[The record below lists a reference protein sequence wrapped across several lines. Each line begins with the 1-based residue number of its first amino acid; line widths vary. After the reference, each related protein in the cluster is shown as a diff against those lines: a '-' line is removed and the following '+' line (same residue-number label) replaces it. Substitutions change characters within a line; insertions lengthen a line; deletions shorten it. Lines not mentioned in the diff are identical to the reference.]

1 MTDYVY
7 RKSQSIQKPKQNT
20 RTIQQQVK
28 IPAYHQ
34 DHLAPD
40 LALAAPFRMLQNSAV
55 YSSQHKN
62 GKQKKKQ
69 DKTIQYNDKVCI
81 APW

>member
-40 LALAAPFRMLQNSAV
+40 LALAAPFRMLQNSSV
-55 YSSQHKN
+55 
-62 GKQKKKQ
+62 
-69 DKTIQYNDKVCI
+69 
-81 APW
+81 